1 MSVKHP
7 IIAVT
12 GSSGAGTT
20 TTTTAFSHI
29 FRQLG
34 INAAFVE
41 GDSFHHY
48 TRAEMEV
55 MIRKAKAENRNIS
68 YFGAEAN
75 DFARL
80 EKCFTDY
87 SNSGIG
93 ETRAYLHTFDEAVP
107 YNQMP
112 GTFTQW
118 QPLPDNTD
126 MLYYEGLHGGV
137 VTPEHNVAQHVDL
150 LIGMVP
156 IVNLEWI
163 QKIIRDTSER
173 GHTQEKV
180 MSSIVRSMDD
190 YINHIT
196 PQFSRTHINFQ
207 RVPTVDT
214 SNPFSAK
221 DIPSLDESFV
231 VIRFRGMENVDFPY
245 YLRMIQGSFMSR
257 VNTLVVPG
265 GKMSLAMELIL
276 TPLIRALMERRQAC
290 LAMEALEQQGQ
301 NKPQQPDPN

>member
-1 MSVKHP
+1 MSTKHP

-20 TTTTAFSHI
+20 TTTTAFTHI

-34 INAAFVE
+34 INAAFIE
-41 GDSFHHY
+41 GDSFHNF

-55 MIRKAKAENRNIS
+55 LIRKSQAENRNIS
-68 YFGAEAN
+68 YFGPEAN
-75 DFARL
+75 NFVKL
-80 EKCFTDY
+80 EECFQSY
-87 SNSGIG
+87 A
-93 ETRAYLHTFDEAVP
+93 ETGQGQTRSYLHTFDEAVP
-107 YNQMP
+107 FNQMP

-118 QPLPDNTD
+118 HPLPENTD

-137 VTPEHNVAQHVDL
+137 VTEDADVAKHVDL

-163 QKIIRDTSER
+163 QKIIRDTSDR
-173 GHTQEKV
+173 GHSREKV
-180 MSSIVRSMDD
+180 MGSIVRSMDD
-190 YINHIT
+190 YIKHMT

-231 VIRFRGMENVDFPY
+231 VIRFRDINNVDFPY
-245 YLRMIQGSFMSR
+245 YLSMIEGAFMSR

-276 TPLIRALMERRQAC
+276 TPLIKDLM
-290 LAMEALEQQGQ
+290 
-301 NKPQQPDPN
+301 NKKTAENE

>member
-1 MSVKHP
+1 MSAKHP

-20 TTTTAFSHI
+20 TTTTAFTHI

-34 INAAFVE
+34 ITAAFVE
-41 GDSFHHY
+41 GDSFHNF

-55 MIRKAKAENRNIS
+55 LIRKSQAENRNLS
-68 YFGAEAN
+68 YFGPEAN
-75 DFARL
+75 NFKKL
-80 EKCFTDY
+80 EECFTSYGDTG
-87 SNSGIG
+87 NGQ
-93 ETRAYLHTFDEAVP
+93 TRSYLHTFDEAVP
-107 YNQMP
+107 FNQMP

-118 QPLPDNTD
+118 RDLPENTD

-137 VTPEHNVAQHVDL
+137 VTEDADVAKHIDL

-163 QKIIRDTSER
+163 QKIIRDTNDR
-173 GHTQEKV
+173 GHSREKV
-180 MSSIVRSMDD
+180 MGSIVRSMDD
-190 YINHIT
+190 YIKHMT

-231 VIRFRGMENVDFPY
+231 VIRFRGINNVDFPY
-245 YLRMIQGSFMSR
+245 YLNMIQGSFMSR

-276 TPLIRALMERRQAC
+276 TPLIKDLMDKRIELQS
-290 LAMEALEQQGQ
+290 LDDIKL
-301 NKPQQPDPN
+301 D

>member
-1 MSVKHP
+1 MSIKHP

-20 TTTTAFSHI
+20 TTTTAFTHI

-34 INAAFVE
+34 INAAFIE
-41 GDSFHHY
+41 GDSFHNF

-55 MIRKAKAENRNIS
+55 LIRKSQADNNNLS
-68 YFGAEAN
+68 YFGPEAN
-75 DFARL
+75 NFVKL
-80 EKCFTDY
+80 EECFQSY
-87 SNSGIG
+87 G
-93 ETRAYLHTFDEAVP
+93 ETGQGQTRKYLHTFDEAVP
-107 YNQMP
+107 FNQMP

-118 QPLPDNTD
+118 HPLPEQTD
-126 MLYYEGLHGGV
+126 ILYYEGLHGGV
-137 VTPEHNVAQHVDL
+137 VTEDADVAQHVDL

-163 QKIIRDTSER
+163 QKIIRDTSDR
-173 GHTQEKV
+173 GHSREKV
-180 MSSIVRSMDD
+180 MGSIVRSMDD
-190 YINHIT
+190 YIKHMT

-231 VIRFRGMENVDFPY
+231 VIRFRGINNVDFPY
-245 YLRMIQGSFMSR
+245 YLSMIDGAFMSR

-276 TPLIRALMERRQAC
+276 TPLIKDIIQKKATATELD
-290 LAMEALEQQGQ
+290 
-301 NKPQQPDPN
+301 NKTGNDTDI

>member
-1 MSVKHP
+1 MSTKHP

-20 TTTTAFSHI
+20 TTTTAFTHI

-34 INAAFVE
+34 INAAFIE
-41 GDSFHHY
+41 GDSFHNF

-55 MIRKAKAENRNIS
+55 LIRKSQAENRNIS
-68 YFGAEAN
+68 YFGPEAN
-75 DFARL
+75 NFVKL
-80 EKCFTDY
+80 EECFQSY
-87 SNSGIG
+87 A
-93 ETRAYLHTFDEAVP
+93 ETGQGQTRSYLHTFDEAVP
-107 YNQMP
+107 FNQMP

-118 QPLPDNTD
+118 HPLPENTD

-137 VTPEHNVAQHVDL
+137 VTEDADVAKHVDL

-163 QKIIRDTSER
+163 QKIIRDTSDR
-173 GHTQEKV
+173 GHSREKV
-180 MSSIVRSMDD
+180 MGSIVRSMDD
-190 YINHIT
+190 YIKHMT

-231 VIRFRGMENVDFPY
+231 VIRFRDINNVDFPY
-245 YLRMIQGSFMSR
+245 YLSMIEGAFMSR

-276 TPLIRALMERRQAC
+276 TPLIKDLMNMKTAEN
-290 LAMEALEQQGQ
+290 E
-301 NKPQQPDPN
+301 

>member
-1 MSVKHP
+1 MSAKHP

-34 INAAFVE
+34 INAAVIE

-48 TRAEMEV
+48 TRPEMELR
-55 MIRKAKAENRNIS
+55 IRQAQNENRNIS
-68 YFGAEAN
+68 YFGPEAN
-75 DFARL
+75 DFKKL
-80 EKCFTDY
+80 EQCFKEYGTTGQ
-87 SNSGIG
+87 S
-93 ETRAYLHTFDEAVP
+93 ETRSYLHTFDEAVP
-107 YNQMP
+107 FNQMP

-118 QPLPDNTD
+118 HPLPENTD

-137 VTPEHNVAQHVDL
+137 VTDDCDVAQHVDL

-163 QKIIRDTSER
+163 QKIVRDTSDR
-173 GHTQEKV
+173 GHNREKV
-180 MSSIVRSMDD
+180 MGSIVRSMDD

-221 DIPSLDESFV
+221 TIPSLDESFV
-231 VIRFRGMENVDFPY
+231 VIRFRGIKNVDFPY
-245 YLRMIQGSFMSR
+245 YLKMIDGSFMSR
-257 VNTLVVPG
+257 INTLVVPG

-276 TPLIRALMERRQAC
+276 TPLVRELLEKRQH
-290 LAMEALEQQGQ
+290 LLKLDNE
-301 NKPQQPDPN
+301 

>member
-1 MSVKHP
+1 MSAKHP

-20 TTTTAFSHI
+20 TTTTAFTHI

-41 GDSFHHY
+41 GDSFHNY

-55 MIRKAKAENRNIS
+55 LIRKSQAENRNLS
-68 YFGAEAN
+68 YFGPEAN
-75 DFARL
+75 NFKKL
-80 EKCFTDY
+80 EECFTSY
-87 SNSGIG
+87 G
-93 ETRAYLHTFDEAVP
+93 ETGNGQTRSYLHTFDEAVP
-107 YNQMP
+107 FNQMP

-118 QPLPDNTD
+118 RDLPENTD

-137 VTPEHNVAQHVDL
+137 VTEEADVAKHIDL

-163 QKIIRDTSER
+163 QKIIRDTNDR
-173 GHTQEKV
+173 GHSREKV
-180 MSSIVRSMDD
+180 MGSIVRSMVD
-190 YINHIT
+190 YIKHMT

-221 DIPSLDESFV
+221 DIPSLDESFM
-231 VIRFRGMENVDFPY
+231 VIRFRGINNVDFPY
-245 YLRMIQGSFMSR
+245 YLNMLQGSFMSR

-276 TPLIRALMERRQAC
+276 TPLIKDLMDKRIELQS
-290 LAMEALEQQGQ
+290 LDDIKLE
-301 NKPQQPDPN
+301 

>member
-1 MSVKHP
+1 MSAKHP

-20 TTTTAFSHI
+20 TTTTTLTHI

-48 TRAEMEV
+48 TRTEMEA
-55 MIRKAKAENRNIS
+55 MSRKAQTENRHLS
-68 YFGAEAN
+68 YFGPQAN

-80 EKCFTDY
+80 EQCF
-87 SNSGIG
+87 SNYGSKGTG
-93 ETRAYLHTFDEAVP
+93 ETRTYLHTFDEAVP
-107 YNQMP
+107 FNQMP

-118 QPLPDNTD
+118 KPLPENTD
-126 MLYYEGLHGGV
+126 MLYYEGLHGAV
-137 VTPEHNVAQHVDL
+137 VTDDVNVAQHVDL

-163 QKIIRDTSER
+163 QKIVRDTQER
-173 GHTQEKV
+173 GYTREKV
-180 MSSIVRSMDD
+180 MHSIVRSMDD
-190 YINHIT
+190 YFNHIT

-221 DIPSLDESFV
+221 GIPSQDESFV
-231 VIRFRGMENVDFPY
+231 VIRFRGIENVDFPY
-245 YLRMIQGSFMSR
+245 YLTMIEGSFMSR
-257 VNTLVVPG
+257 INTMVVPG
-265 GKMSLAMELIL
+265 GKIPLAMELIL
-276 TPLIRALMERRQAC
+276 TPLIRNLIEKRRQ
-290 LAMEALEQQGQ
+290 LLSTT
-301 NKPQQPDPN
+301 NK

>member
-1 MSVKHP
+1 MSAKHP

-55 MIRKAKAENRNIS
+55 MIRKAQAENRHIS
-68 YFGAEAN
+68 YFGPEAN

-80 EKCFTDY
+80 EQCFSDY
-87 SNSGIG
+87 STTGNG
-93 ETRAYLHTFDEAVP
+93 ETRSYLHTFDEAVP

-118 QPLPDNTD
+118 KPLPESTD

-137 VTPEHNVAQHVDL
+137 VTDDADVAQHVDL

-163 QKIIRDTSER
+163 QKIVRDTKER
-173 GHTQEKV
+173 GHTREKV
-180 MSSIVRSMDD
+180 MGSIVRSMDD
-190 YINHIT
+190 YINHMT

-221 DIPSLDESFV
+221 GIPSLDESFV
-231 VIRFRGMENVDFPY
+231 VIRFRGIENVDFPY
-245 YLRMIQGSFMSR
+245 YLSMIDGAFMSR
-257 VNTLVVPG
+257 INTMVVPG
-265 GKMSLAMELIL
+265 GKMPLAMELIL
-276 TPLIRALMERRQAC
+276 TPLIRDLMEKRRQ
-290 LAMEALEQQGQ
+290 LLSPENE
-301 NKPQQPDPN
+301 